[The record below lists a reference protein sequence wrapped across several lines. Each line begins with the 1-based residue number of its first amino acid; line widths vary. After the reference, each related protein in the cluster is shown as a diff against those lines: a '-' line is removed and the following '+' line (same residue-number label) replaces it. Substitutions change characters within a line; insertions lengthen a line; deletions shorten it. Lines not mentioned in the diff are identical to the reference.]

1 MPDTKIRGLAE
12 LDKVLSDLPVKMEA
26 NILRGALRA
35 GAMVIQ
41 QAAQANVPTRT
52 GRLRDTI
59 RASAG
64 IDKRVGRVTAR
75 VRAGGRKT
83 KRSEGAFYAHMVEF
97 GTQPHDIKPRGRKSM
112 VVAGL
117 LREIVHHPGAA
128 ARPFM
133 RPAMDASHAAAAQAV
148 ADYIRN
154 RLTKQGID
162 VPDPTPDD
170 LEQDE

>member
-1 MPDTKIRGLAE
+1 MLDVKIKGLEQLQQA
-12 LDKVLSDLPVKMEA
+12 LDDLPTKMEA
-26 NILRGALRA
+26 NILRAALRA
-35 GAMVIQ
+35 GAVVIQ
-41 QAAQANVPTRT
+41 QAAQSNVPTRT

-97 GTQPHDIKPRGRKSM
+97 GTQPHDIKPRSRKSM

-148 ADYIRN
+148 ADYIRA
-154 RLTKQGID
+154 RLTKEGID
-162 VPDPTPDD
+162 LPDPSPDD